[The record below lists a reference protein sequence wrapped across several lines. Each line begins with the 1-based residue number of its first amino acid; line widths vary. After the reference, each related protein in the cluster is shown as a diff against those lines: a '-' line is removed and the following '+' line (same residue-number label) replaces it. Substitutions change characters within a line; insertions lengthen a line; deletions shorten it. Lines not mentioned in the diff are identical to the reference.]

1 MNNEVKKN
9 AKNTEE
15 EQKKSSGL
23 VLKIF
28 LALVLTVVVIYFGFT
43 CIVREGNC
51 AVILRFGAPRAEI
64 TEPGLYFKLPWP
76 FEQVYTYDNRTQYLE
91 SNALETPTKDNRTII
106 LQSYSTWSI
115 SDPLKF
121 HNKIGSKEKVE
132 TYIKDQIFSATNSV
146 IGAYELTGILSLND
160 QSNVNTDSNAASKDE
175 ISKLDEIQ
183 EKIFQ
188 SVKQTCEANYGIK
201 ISDVSILRIILPDT
215 NLQSVFDQMRAD
227 RQKDIDTIIAE
238 AQRDADII
246 ISDADAKYA
255 EIIAGSQ
262 VEASEIYK
270 KTEEEVAK
278 LYAEAQAANM
288 ELYQFLKELDSIVA
302 SVSSDSVLIV
312 TADTYP
318 FNVLLNYGNSL
329 TDENDE
335 VIIEDLEYIMTQ
347 LSDSER
353 EDLMNAVYEIF
364 AKYSTDTQIGG

>member
-1 MNNEVKKN
+1 MNKDVNKK
-9 AKNTEE
+9 AKETD

-23 VLKIF
+23 VLKLF
-28 LALVLTVVVIYFGFT
+28 LALVLIVVVIYFGFT

-51 AVILRFGAPRAEI
+51 AVILRFGAPRADI
-64 TEPGLYFKLPWP
+64 TEPGMYFKLPRP

-160 QSNVNTDSNAASKDE
+160 RSNVDADSNTAQKQD

-201 ISDVSILRIILPDT
+201 INDVSILRIILPDT
-215 NLQSVFDQMRAD
+215 NLQSVFEQMKAD
-227 RQKDIDTIIAE
+227 RQKDIDTIIAQ
-238 AQRDADII
+238 AQRDADVI
-246 ISDADAKYA
+246 ISDADREYA

-262 VEASEIYK
+262 IEASEIYK

-302 SVSSDSVLIV
+302 SVSADSVLIV
-312 TADTYP
+312 TKDTYP
-318 FNVLLNYGNSL
+318 FNVLLNYGNTL

-335 VIIEDLEYIMTQ
+335 VIIEDLEYILTQ
-347 LSDSER
+347 LPEADR
-353 EDLMNAVYEIF
+353 EALTKAIYDLIDE
-364 AKYSTDTQIGG
+364 AKTNSGIGG